1 MKDIN
6 TVKNDFPIFKRIY
19 NGKPLVYLDT
29 AATSQK
35 PYSVIDSQTEYYSL
49 HNANVHRGVHFLSDE
64 STDLYEQARI
74 KVQKFLNAESST
86 EVIFTK
92 GATEGLNRVAMS
104 YAVSALKEGD
114 SILLLD
120 SEHHSNFVPW
130 QEIANILKLKLIFLP
145 LELDGSLDLKK
156 VEKYFTP
163 GVKIISLAHVSNVL
177 GNIYP
182 IKQLA
187 KLAHSRGAVISVDGA
202 QAVGHIPVD
211 VVSLGCDFYSF
222 SAHKMYG
229 PMGVG
234 ALYIKKSLHD
244 LIPPFEFGGGMIR
257 TVSLNSSTWAPSPE
271 KYEAGTPNVAGAYG
285 LGIAVDFINSIGM
298 DSIVSHGEEIT
309 GYAIDRLSS
318 IDGMFIYGPKVA
330 AERGALVS
338 FSLEGLHSHDVA
350 AVLNA
355 EGIAVRSGQHC
366 TMPLHDKLQVNST
379 IRASFGIYT
388 TKEDIDALCDA
399 ILKAIKLLR
408 GA

>member
-257 TVSLNSSTWAPSPE
+257 TVSLNS
-271 KYEAGTPNVAGAYG
+271 
-285 LGIAVDFINSIGM
+285 
-298 DSIVSHGEEIT
+298 
-309 GYAIDRLSS
+309 
-318 IDGMFIYGPKVA
+318 
-330 AERGALVS
+330 
-338 FSLEGLHSHDVA
+338 
-350 AVLNA
+350 
-355 EGIAVRSGQHC
+355 
-366 TMPLHDKLQVNST
+366 
-379 IRASFGIYT
+379 
-388 TKEDIDALCDA
+388 
-399 ILKAIKLLR
+399 
-408 GA
+408 

>member
-130 QEIANILKLKLIFLP
+130 QEIANILKLKLIFL
-145 LELDGSLDLKK
+145 
-156 VEKYFTP
+156 F
-163 GVKIISLAHVSNVL
+163 
-177 GNIYP
+177 
-182 IKQLA
+182 
-187 KLAHSRGAVISVDGA
+187 
-202 QAVGHIPVD
+202 
-211 VVSLGCDFYSF
+211 F
-222 SAHKMYG
+222 
-229 PMGVG
+229 
-234 ALYIKKSLHD
+234 
-244 LIPPFEFGGGMIR
+244 
-257 TVSLNSSTWAPSPE
+257 
-271 KYEAGTPNVAGAYG
+271 
-285 LGIAVDFINSIGM
+285 
-298 DSIVSHGEEIT
+298 
-309 GYAIDRLSS
+309 
-318 IDGMFIYGPKVA
+318 
-330 AERGALVS
+330 
-338 FSLEGLHSHDVA
+338 
-350 AVLNA
+350 
-355 EGIAVRSGQHC
+355 
-366 TMPLHDKLQVNST
+366 
-379 IRASFGIYT
+379 
-388 TKEDIDALCDA
+388 
-399 ILKAIKLLR
+399 
-408 GA
+408 